1 MYQVTQDF
9 LNKVKA
15 NERRIYAKCQIDYT
29 DPFLDQSIQCTANE
43 QANVSY
49 PAQTADAVTEPVGKI
64 ASLDGT
70 WVLGEDWVLAPG
82 ADEIETKQMGWW
94 GSQLAGADG
103 SFVTPYPTLTVTFF
117 SRPIT
122 QLKVVGDSK
131 RDEYPVD
138 FDINLYD
145 TNGTIL
151 YTETVTDNT
160 QITWQKTLDNPI
172 TQITKMDLVVKKWS
186 HAGRQAKILEFFTSI
201 QETYEGDDI
210 LLIHLLEEREVS
222 QGSLPVGNIS
232 SNEIDIRLNNAS
244 RKFDAGNKQ
253 SSLYQLLKQNRRIKA
268 WLGLK
273 GDGDGVNI
281 QQSVDFNQGTLNNLI
296 VVNNKLQL
304 PSVDAP
310 TFSRNSIAYL
320 SDGTLV
326 NSNLPRFEQG
336 AFAGDKVLIIEE
348 GTTNLLGSASKD
360 FSLWT
365 LNTGATR
372 ILNADIA
379 PDGTQTAC
387 KVIGLSSAYGE
398 RITKTIL
405 EGVSISGKTY
415 TGSIYVKAGEP
426 NDIGK
431 KVIVYVKRSIG
442 TDSRATKE
450 ITLTN
455 SWQRVT
461 GSFTGKSDNTG
472 VTMAIARYDA
482 NPADTILIWG
492 AQIEQKPY
500 ATSFVDG
507 TRQSEIFNVPTT
519 GILNPQEGAIEAIVR
534 LVNPTTTNYTKHTII
549 NAGLLSWNDGSKGD
563 PNGFSLAADYSN
575 KWRFTYGIGNNNAI
589 SLYSTSSWQTDVNT
603 FLTVKYG
610 NFGAKLYVNGVLEN
624 SSSYIP
630 NFIFEF
636 CKIGCGNTYFLNTLN
651 GVISDLRI
659 SNIART
665 DAEIQQAYQNWQA
678 GQKLPVD
685 EWTTYKLNFDNN
697 LNFGQGG
704 YYISP
709 EFDLSAVGTAAT
721 SAISWQEDADGIQRT
736 VYAKLDNQTNWVEVI
751 NGGKLPINAGDLLTG
766 RKLQLKTKLL
776 KVV

>member
-1 MYQVTQDF
+1 MYQVTEDF

-103 SFVTPYPTLTVTFF
+103 SFTAHYPTLTVTFF

-160 QITWQKTLDNPI
+160 QVVWQNTLANPV
-172 TQITKMDLVVKKWS
+172 TQVTKMDLIVKKWS
-186 HAGRQAKILEFFTSI
+186 HPGRQVKILEFFTSI
-201 QETYEGDDI
+201 QEVYEGDDI

-336 AFAGDKVLIIEE
+336 AFAGDKALMIEE
-348 GTTNLLGSASKD
+348 GTTNSIKYPLEP
-360 FSLWT
+360 
-365 LNTGATR
+365 
-372 ILNADIA
+372 DI
-379 PDGTQTAC
+379 
-387 KVIGLSSAYGE
+387 
-398 RITKTIL
+398 
-405 EGVSISGKTY
+405 
-415 TGSIYVKAGEP
+415 
-426 NDIGK
+426 
-431 KVIVYVKRSIG
+431 
-442 TDSRATKE
+442 
-450 ITLTN
+450 
-455 SWQRVT
+455 
-461 GSFTGKSDNTG
+461 
-472 VTMAIARYDA
+472 YD
-482 NPADTILIWG
+482 
-492 AQIEQKPY
+492 
-500 ATSFVDG
+500 
-507 TRQSEIFNVPTT
+507 
-519 GILNPQEGAIEAIVR
+519 
-534 LVNPTTTNYTKHTII
+534 
-549 NAGLLSWNDGSKGD
+549 
-563 PNGFSLAADYSN
+563 
-575 KWRFTYGIGNNNAI
+575 
-589 SLYSTSSWQTDVNT
+589 TSSWSIQLLDNY
-603 FLTVKYG
+603 TVK
-610 NFGAKLYVNGVLEN
+610 VTVLKDN
-624 SSSYIP
+624 PTPISQYQA
-630 NFIFEF
+630 
-636 CKIGCGNTYFLNTLN
+636 FLFKTKDNTLIPAN
-651 GVISDLRI
+651 TPCTLSCIIEENTNPYLFVKCIGFGSIQEGVYGSI
-659 SNIART
+659 NNFYWRT
-665 DAEIQQAYQNWQA
+665 ITH
-678 GQKLPVD
+678 
-685 EWTTYKLNFDNN
+685 TTDWHYTLGLHSYDYSK
-697 LNFGQGG
+697 
-704 YYISP
+704 I
-709 EFDLSAVGTAAT
+709 
-721 SAISWQEDADGIQRT
+721 
-736 VYAKLDNQTNWVEVI
+736 K
-751 NGGKLPINAGDLLTG
+751 AGDYIIL
-766 RKLQLKTKLL
+766 KNLQVEKNHILPAL
-776 KVV
+776 